1 MATEKKALWVVF
13 RPETL
18 ESTAEMRK
26 KFLGSYP
33 HFKEMDGLFSKCWW
47 CNQEKGEWGALYIFN
62 SDADLQAYITSE
74 RWLKVVPEKYGC
86 KPEIQAILDPGPILC
101 NAAVTEGE
109 DSWMTASESSERR

>member
-1 MATEKKALWVVF
+1 MAWAALVSAGKHES
-13 RPETL
+13 RTL
-18 ESTAEMRK
+18 SRGLSATRK
-26 KFLGSYP
+26 